1 MTNLVEVAGLCKRYD
16 SFTLDHIDLTVPEGQ
31 IVGLIGENGAGKTT
45 TIKSILG
52 VVRPDGGTIRLM
64 GKPSGDKGALEK
76 VGVVFEDSYFNGV
89 LTPSQI
95 DRILQGIRPDWD
107 SVKFRRDCEAFGL
120 DHRKKIKDFSRG
132 MRMKLSLASA
142 LSHDCRLLILDEATS
157 GLDPVVRDEMLDLFL
172 EFIQDEGH
180 SIFVSSHIL
189 SDLEKVCDYIT
200 LIHGG
205 RIVFSEE
212 KDALLEKYVVAKVS
226 EAELRSL
233 DPAKVAGVR
242 RSAFGAEALVE
253 RSAARGLVCDPAGI
267 EDIMLYYLRG
277 ERK

>member
-1 MTNLVEVAGLCKRYD
+1 M
-16 SFTLDHIDLTVPEGQ
+16 
-31 IVGLIGENGAGKTT
+31 
-45 TIKSILG
+45 
-52 VVRPDGGTIRLM
+52 
-64 GKPSGDKGALEK
+64 
-76 VGVVFEDSYFNGV
+76 
-89 LTPSQI
+89 
-95 DRILQGIRPDWD
+95 
-107 SVKFRRDCEAFGL
+107 
-120 DHRKKIKDFSRG
+120 KDYSRG

-157 GLDPVVRDEMLDLFL
+157 GLDPVVRDEILDLFL

-212 KDALLEKYVVAKVS
+212 KDALLEKYVVTKVS